1 MACKPNRKIVQYNL
15 VNRTGPLQSE
25 APKHYRHYYI
35 LKRFCWLDDKM
46 TAGIVRR
53 SFYRLGVISAFCDRA
68 RHSSAVC
75 LSAYFRPLR
84 GQGLPIRLT
93 PFARQ
98 CRRKCCSPVRQAPM
112 IPPAY
117 ALHIRLHLP
126 LKRRQTRRL
135 RCDKGRRRSAAAC
148 CRVAA
153 ALCDLTIRPPDEEK
167 DRTEEQHADQERDR
181 HHHAYSFFVD
191 HVHFSFILPPCRAPP
206 GCAGRIPLRA
216 RAGRAR
222 NKSPE

>member
-1 MACKPNRKIVQYNL
+1 MVQYNL
-15 VNRTGPLQSE
+15 VNRTGLLQSE

-35 LKRFCWLDDKM
+35 LKRFCWLDEKM

-53 SFYRLGVISAFCDRA
+53 SFYRLGVISAFYDRA
-68 RHSSAVC
+68 RHNSAVC
-75 LSAYFRPLR
+75 LSAYFRLLR

-135 RCDKGRRRSAAAC
+135 RCDKGRRRSAAC
-148 CRVAA
+148 RRVAA

-191 HVHFSFILPPCRAPP
+191 HVHSFFILPPCRAPS

>member
-1 MACKPNRKIVQYNL
+1 MTIRPFVLGFVLLISKKIRVESMRRGGLIMND
-15 VNRTGPLQSE
+15 
-25 APKHYRHYYI
+25 I

-68 RHSSAVC
+68 RRSRRACSRASS
-75 LSAYFRPLR
+75 RPPR
-84 GQGLPIRLT
+84 GPALLARLPPR
-93 PFARQ
+93 RRR
-98 CRRKCCSPVRQAPM
+98 CRRRCCSPARQGFQKPPASAPR
-112 IPPAY
+112 IPP
-117 ALHIRLHLP
+117 L
-126 LKRRQTRRL
+126 
-135 RCDKGRRRSAAAC
+135 
-148 CRVAA
+148 
-153 ALCDLTIRPPDEEK
+153 PPDEEK

>member
-1 MACKPNRKIVQYNL
+1 MACKPNRKMVQYNL
-15 VNRTGPLQSE
+15 VNRTGLLQSE

-35 LKRFCWLDDKM
+35 LKRFCWLDEKM

-53 SFYRLGVISAFCDRA
+53 SFYRLGVISAFYDRA
-68 RHSSAVC
+68 RHNSAVC
-75 LSAYFRPLR
+75 LSAYFRLLR

-135 RCDKGRRRSAAAC
+135 RCDKGRRRSAAC
-148 CRVAA
+148 RRVAA

-181 HHHAYSFFVD
+181 HHHAYSFFAD
-191 HVHFSFILPPCRAPP
+191 HVHSSFILPPCRAPP

-216 RAGRAR
+216 RAGRVR

>member
-1 MACKPNRKIVQYNL
+1 MND
-15 VNRTGPLQSE
+15 
-25 APKHYRHYYI
+25 I

-68 RHSSAVC
+68 RRSSSAC
-75 LSAYFRPLR
+75 FSAYFRPLR
-84 GQGLPIRLT
+84 GQDLPIRLT

-135 RCDKGRRRSAAAC
+135 RCDKGRRRSAAC
-148 CRVAA
+148 RRVAA
-153 ALCDLTIRPPDEEK
+153 ALCDLTICPPDEEK
-167 DRTEEQHADQERDR
+167 DRTEEQHADQERDH
-181 HHHAYSFFVD
+181 HHHAYSFFVG
-191 HVHFSFILPPCRAPP
+191 HVHSSFILPPCRAPP
-206 GCAGRIPLRA
+206 GCAGRIQLRA